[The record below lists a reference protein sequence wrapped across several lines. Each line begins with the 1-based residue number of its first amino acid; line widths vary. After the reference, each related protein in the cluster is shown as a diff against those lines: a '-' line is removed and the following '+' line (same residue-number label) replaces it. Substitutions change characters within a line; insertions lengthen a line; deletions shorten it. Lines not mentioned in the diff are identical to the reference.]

1 MSRNV
6 SIRGVGATAMGL
18 AALLV
23 LACATEPTVVVWEK
37 PGASQQEVDEA
48 IRVCTEEMSS
58 AQAKGVNRT
67 RFEAESSGT
76 CFVDCMKTRGF
87 SWRTETVP
95 SCEVPEDGS

>member
-48 IRVCTEEMSS
+48 IRVCTEEM
-58 AQAKGVNRT
+58 
-67 RFEAESSGT
+67 
-76 CFVDCMKTRGF
+76 C
-87 SWRTETVP
+87 
-95 SCEVPEDGS
+95 